1 MAIRNTVLLALVAT
15 TAQGTSM
22 SMARANPIR
31 KVVTMLQKIQ
41 KKVEAEGEA
50 ETELHEKYMCF
61 CKTNKADKTQAIS
74 DGEAKLESLAAGL
87 ESAKGEKTQLES
99 DLTSHKSDR
108 EAAKQALAE
117 ATSMRENEAKAFA
130 GVKAEAETNI
140 KAMAKAVAAVEKGT
154 GAAFLQADEKVAQ
167 KLHDLVADRDE
178 SSSKEEVLAFLNGED
193 SSAGSGEIVGVLK
206 QLGDE
211 MKKDLADATAT
222 EEAAIVSFNELTAA
236 KQEEIATLTQ
246 AIEDKISR
254 IGTTGLSIED
264 MKNQLHDTAKA
275 KADDEKFLADLNSDC
290 AKKEKEWD
298 AVCES
303 RQGELL
309 ALADTITMLNSDEAL
324 ELFKKTLPSASAS
337 FLQLTVSTSSMK
349 AEALKLLR
357 AAQQHRRPLK
367 IDLITLAMHGKSADF
382 SKVLGMIDEMVG
394 VLKTEQKDDDDKKEY
409 CNVELDETEDRMK
422 GHMQLIKDT
431 EASIADAKETVE
443 TLSNEIKATQIAV
456 AGLDAA
462 VAQATAQRK
471 KENAAFKDLRSGNVA
486 AKDLIE
492 MAKKRLN
499 KFYNPKLALIQAP
512 GAASFLQVRS
522 KVAEAPALVQKKGE
536 EAGGVIAMMDTLAA
550 DLEKE
555 TTIAETDEKDAQA
568 DYEKFMAD
576 SKTMR
581 ADSSKNIQD
590 KESAKAD
597 SINALQQ
604 HEDDL
609 EGAFT
614 KLKGTN
620 DQLKI
625 LHQDCDW
632 LLGEYDARKE
642 ARADEI
648 DSLGKAKAVLSG
660 ASFEQE

>member
-31 KVVTMLQKIQ
+31 KVVGMLQKIQ

-87 ESAKGEKTQLES
+87 ESGKGEKTQLES
-99 DLTSHKSDR
+99 DLTGHKSDR
-108 EAAKQALAE
+108 EAAKAALAE

-154 GAAFLQADEKVAQ
+154 GAAFLQADQKVAQ

-236 KQEEIATLTQ
+236 KQEEVATLTQ

-290 AKKEKEWD
+290 AKKEAEWD
-298 AVCES
+298 EVCKS

-357 AAQQHRRPLK
+357 AAQQKHRPLK

-443 TLSNEIKATQIAV
+443 TLSNKIKATQIAV

-462 VAQATAQRK
+462 VAQSTVQRK

-597 SINALQQ
+597 SIGALEQ

-609 EGAFT
+609 EGGFT

-660 ASFEQE
+660 ASLEQE